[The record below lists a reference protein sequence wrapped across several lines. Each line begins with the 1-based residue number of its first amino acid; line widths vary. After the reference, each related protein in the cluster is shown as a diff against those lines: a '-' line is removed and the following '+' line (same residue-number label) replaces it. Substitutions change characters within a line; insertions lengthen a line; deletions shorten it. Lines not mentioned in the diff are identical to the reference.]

1 MLDQK
6 IVDETHTASVEYAR
20 QQYHFDATKEAF
32 IAGAR
37 WMEEYLKK
45 KQAEKGSE
53 DPFIAGARWMES
65 DDESCAQR
73 A

>member
-37 WMEEYLKK
+37 WMEKYL
-45 KQAEKGSE
+45 EENKGSCLA
-53 DPFIAGARWMES
+53 PLVPRRI
-65 DDESCAQR
+65 SCGGY
-73 A
+73 